1 MFIFPHWVHLEAFL
15 AAWKS
20 TIKHP
25 FNSTLLTKFSARAA
39 LGSTALCSA
48 GHHMVVRGSQSAK
61 GDRWQG
67 PEPDYENGST
77 SDSSSVGHLQEEA
90 PMGPESVSECFLLQQ
105 SLGHRQD
112 SY

>member
-1 MFIFPHWVHLEAFL
+1 
-15 AAWKS
+15 
-20 TIKHP
+20 
-25 FNSTLLTKFSARAA
+25 
-39 LGSTALCSA
+39 
-48 GHHMVVRGSQSAK
+48 MVVRGSQSAK